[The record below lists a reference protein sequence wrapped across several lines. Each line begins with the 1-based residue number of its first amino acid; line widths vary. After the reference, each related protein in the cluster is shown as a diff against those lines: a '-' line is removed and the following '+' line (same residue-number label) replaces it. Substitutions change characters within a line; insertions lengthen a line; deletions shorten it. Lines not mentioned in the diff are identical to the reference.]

1 MIIFGFGVIS
11 DGHYVRESD
20 FISGFDAPEP
30 ARGKVVEASLRQE
43 NKKWKV
49 LQFNMTSILNFN
61 KGMIS
66 DYHPLRNIST
76 WLVDHGP
83 WS

>member
-20 FISGFDAPEP
+20 FISGFDAPES

-43 NKKWKV
+43 NKK
-49 LQFNMTSILNFN
+49 
-61 KGMIS
+61 
-66 DYHPLRNIST
+66 
-76 WLVDHGP
+76 
-83 WS
+83 